1 MNWANLP
8 AEAGKN
14 WQTLQPKRRMLI
26 VAVGVGLIFCVF
38 FIYVLLNHTTY
49 APLFTGLDPSEAGSM
64 VEKLKEKNIPYRL
77 SDQGKTILVPEKQV
91 YETRIE
97 LASSGALGQ
106 GKGFEIFDQTKL
118 GITDFEQQVQYQRAL
133 QEELRRTITQ
143 LDEVEQARVHLVL
156 PAKSVFIEQESPSSA
171 SIVLKLKPM
180 VVLKP
185 NQIKGIVDLTVGS
198 VEGLKPENVHVV
210 DTNGNVLDVEEKSS
224 IAGGMMEQY
233 QVKTSY
239 ENALEKRIRTMLEK
253 IFGQGKTVVMVTAD
267 LDFNKQEIQ
276 AETYQQ
282 GPIVSE
288 QLIKENALSSEATGI
303 PGTESNSQVNPQ
315 VNQVAQNGGTPR
327 VETIR
332 NYQPISRQE
341 KIYPA
346 VGNLQRLSIAVAV
359 DAHLSQDIEQQI
371 TSVVSSATG
380 LNQSRGDQLT
390 ISTLAFDKSSEQEAE
405 AEMARQEAAQRKD
418 QQQKFIF
425 MGIAGL
431 IGITVLLFLIKAIL
445 NRISQNRKMEIE
457 ELRPIEDMQ
466 VREIAVQPTV
476 EDKIRYL
483 AKQQPAEVAEIIK
496 VWLAE
501 NQ

>member
-8 AEAGKN
+8 AEASKS
-14 WQTLQPKRRMLI
+14 WQTLQPKRRILI
-26 VAVGVGLIFCVF
+26 ASVGVGVIFCVF
-38 FIYVLLNHTTY
+38 FAYILLNHTSY
-49 APLFTGLDPSEAGSM
+49 APLFTGLDPNEAGSM
-64 VEKLKEKNIPYRL
+64 VEKLKEQNVPYRL

-91 YETRIE
+91 YETRIG

-106 GKGFEIFDQTKL
+106 GEGFELFDQTKL

-143 LDEVEQARVHLVL
+143 LDEVEQARIHLVL
-156 PAKSVFIEQESPSSA
+156 PQKSVFIEQESPSSA

-185 NQIKGIVDLTVGS
+185 NQIKGIVDLAVGS

-224 IAGGMMEQY
+224 IAGGMMEQH

-239 ENALEKRIRTMLEK
+239 ENAMEKRIQTMLEK
-253 IFGQGKTVVMVTAD
+253 IFGMGKTVVMVTAD

-276 AETYQQ
+276 ADTYQQ

-288 QLIKENALSSEATGI
+288 QLIKENVSSSESSGV
-303 PGTESNSQVNPQ
+303 PGTTSNSEVSQQ
-315 VNQVAQNGGTPR
+315 TENGKTPR
-327 VETIR
+327 IETIR

-359 DAHLSQDIEQQI
+359 DARLSQDIEQQI
-371 TSVVSSATG
+371 TNVVSSAAG

-390 ISTLAFDKSSEQEAE
+390 ISTLAFDKSSELEAE
-405 AEMARQEAAQRKD
+405 AEMARQETAQRKE
-418 QQQKFIF
+418 QQQKLIF
-425 MGIAGL
+425 TGIAGF
-431 IGITVLLFLIKAIL
+431 IGIIVLFFLIKAIL
-445 NRISQNRKMEIE
+445 NRIFQSRGMEIE
-457 ELRPIEDMQ
+457 ELQSIQELQ
-466 VREIAVQPTV
+466 VREVAAQPTI
-476 EDKIRYL
+476 EDKVRYL

-501 NQ
+501 NH

>member
-1 MNWANLP
+1 MNWANSL
-8 AEAGKN
+8 AEAGKS
-14 WQTLQPKRRMLI
+14 WQALQPKRRMLF
-26 VAVGVGLIFCVF
+26 VTVGVGLIFCTF
-38 FIYVLLNHTTY
+38 LIYVLLNHTTY
-49 APLFTGLDPSEAGSM
+49 APLFTGLDPADAGSM
-64 VEKLKEKNIPYRL
+64 VEKLKELNVPYRL
-77 SDQGKTILVPEKQV
+77 SDQGRTVLVPEKKV
-91 YETRIE
+91 YETRIG

-106 GKGFEIFDQTKL
+106 GKGFELFDQTKL
-118 GITDFEQQVQYQRAL
+118 GMTDFEQQVQYQRAL

-156 PAKSVFIEQESPSSA
+156 PQKSVFIEQESPSAA

-185 NQIKGIVDLTVGS
+185 NQIKGVIDLTVGS
-198 VEGLKPENVHVV
+198 VGGLKPENVHVI
-210 DTNGNVLDVEEKSS
+210 DINGNVLDMEEKGS
-224 IAGGMMEQY
+224 IAGGMTEQY
-233 QVKTSY
+233 QVKTSF
-239 ENALEKRIRTMLEK
+239 ENALEKRIQTMLGK
-253 IFGQGKTVVMVTAD
+253 IFGPDKTVVMVTAD
-267 LDFNKQEIQ
+267 LDFDKQEIQ

-288 QLIKENALSSEATGI
+288 QLIKENDPASQASGT
-303 PGTESNSQVNPQ
+303 PGTATNIQNNEG
-315 VNQVAQNGGTPR
+315 AQNNGTQR

-359 DAHLSQDIEQQI
+359 DARLSQDIEQQI

-380 LNQSRGDQLT
+380 LNKSRGDQLT
-390 ISTLAFDKSSEQEAE
+390 ISTLAFDKTSEQEVAAE
-405 AEMARQEAAQRKD
+405 IARQEAAQKKD
-418 QQQKFIF
+418 QQQKLILT
-425 MGIAGL
+425 GIAGL
-431 IGITVLLFLIKAIL
+431 VGITALFFLIKAIL
-445 NRISQNRKMEIE
+445 SRISQGREMEIE
-457 ELRPIEDMQ
+457 ELRPIQDLQ
-466 VREIAVQPTV
+466 VREIAVQPTA

-496 VWLAE
+496 VWLTE